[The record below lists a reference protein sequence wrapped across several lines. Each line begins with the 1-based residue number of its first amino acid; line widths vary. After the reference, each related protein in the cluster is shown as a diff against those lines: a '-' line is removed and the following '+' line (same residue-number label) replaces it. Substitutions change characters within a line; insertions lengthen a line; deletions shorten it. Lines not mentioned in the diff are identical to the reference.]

1 MDNYLDAKKNL
12 KSHLTSAE
20 MALRIKDYKEAYLDY
35 LAASEDSALLATLT
49 LDKKERLA
57 ETIIDSYKKE

>member
-49 LDKKERLA
+49 LDKN
-57 ETIIDSYKKE
+57 